1 MLPGWPSALHRCAY
15 RNDMALRQG
24 KNQIGFFVDDKY
36 TGDASVSGAVRI
48 CRLHV
53 KQQSVMFCKPVWSQ
67 AGSLHYHPGFLEG
80 FNKSR
85 FG

>member
-1 MLPGWPSALHRCAY
+1 
-15 RNDMALRQG
+15 MALRQE
-24 KNQIGFFVDDKY
+24 KKSDRFFVDDKY
-36 TGDASVSGAVRI
+36 TGEASVREAVSI

-67 AGSLHYHPGFLEG
+67 AGSLHYHPAFLEG
-80 FNKSR
+80 FNKSG